1 MKLAFFIGPL
11 ALGFVVTSAVVVGRQ
26 LTLTSPTVART
37 IGSPLPVRVVEA
49 KQANLTESI
58 GANGDVQPIALV
70 NLTARLAVRVEKIP
84 VDLGDVVTPRQVLMR
99 FDRALPKAAVAAA
112 QAAMEQ
118 AASARGRALQQFR
131 RVKTIYEQGLSNA
144 ILATAQSA
152 LDQAAGD
159 VVRAEDNCRRIKA
172 IVEQQLLPKVDL
184 EKAQAVVEETRA
196 RYKQAEEKL
205 WRARKDLQTELERAQ
220 ATVEDAQA
228 RYQRVAEDLLH
239 AKQDLQHTTLVSP
252 VSGIVMERQ
261 VNAGETPRLDQPL
274 LTLGQ
279 IDHVLVEAQ
288 IAEDRVKNISIKQ
301 AAIMTF
307 SAFPNDEFEGEIVKI
322 NPVTDPKTRTFL
334 VYIKL
339 ANPELKLK
347 PGLSSFV
354 RIKQEH
360 RGLAVPSISLINPTG
375 VRESSVFVVEHGSAA
390 RLRRV
395 KIGVVSDGM
404 TQIVEGLAAGELV
417 VTVGHLYLKDE
428 DQVRIGD
435 EFDDLKSKLAGAPP
449 PTPNSL
455 VKSY

>member
-1 MKLAFFIGPL
+1 MKLRFFIGPL
-11 ALGFVVTSAVVVGRQ
+11 ALVFVVASAVVVGRQ

-84 VDLGDVVTPRQVLMR
+84 VDLGDV
-99 FDRALPKAAVAAA
+99 
-112 QAAMEQ
+112 
-118 AASARGRALQQFR
+118 ALQQFR

-144 ILATAQSA
+144 MLATAQSA

-159 VVRAEDNCRRIKA
+159 VVRAEDHCRRIKA

-205 WRARKDLQTELERAQ
+205 WRAKKDLQTELERAQ
-220 ATVEDAQA
+220 ATVEEAQA

-261 VNAGETPRLDQPL
+261 ANAGETPRLDQPL

-301 AAIMTF
+301 AAIVTF

-375 VRESSVFVVEHGSAA
+375 VRESSVFVVEHGSVA

-404 TQIVEGLAAGELV
+404 TQIVDGLAAGELV